1 MVLSN
6 TKRTSSVKSITS
18 MNQGGGTKKAGLP
31 HHVGREYGFSIAL
44 KTHQTRNT
52 LFDMTNTHGVITHGL
67 RHTVNENVNFSRPI
81 GRFIR

>member
-6 TKRTSSVKSITS
+6 TKRTSSIKSITS

-52 LFDMTNTHGVITHGL
+52 LFDMNGIRGL
-67 RHTVNENVNFSRPI
+67 RHTANENVNFSRPI

>member
-6 TKRTSSVKSITS
+6 TKRTSSIKSITS
-18 MNQGGGTKKAGLP
+18 TKQGGGPKKAGLP

-44 KTHQTRNT
+44 RTHQTRNT
-52 LFDMTNTHGVITHGL
+52 LFKMTDINSVITQGL